1 MTPLFQVTIARD
13 AQSLYELAKYQLE
26 RRYSGKRLSLD
37 IAVLL
42 VVMALHYFMYRQLF
56 RTLIIGCLLLF
67 IFIWPYFSIRRV
79 SVKHKQCQKQAE
91 KLKQQASLGIPCEKA
106 VYQFLKDNIRWETS
120 CVSGYMEYSQIRSI
134 EEFPMYFFVITT
146 SKQALIIGKNSFT
159 EGCPDQCLQF
169 IRQKQQSGP
178 AVPTSTAGAKLKG

>member
-67 IFIWPYFSIRRV
+67 IFI
-79 SVKHKQCQKQAE
+79 
-91 KLKQQASLGIPCEKA
+91 
-106 VYQFLKDNIRWETS
+106 
-120 CVSGYMEYSQIRSI
+120 
-134 EEFPMYFFVITT
+134 
-146 SKQALIIGKNSFT
+146 
-159 EGCPDQCLQF
+159 
-169 IRQKQQSGP
+169 
-178 AVPTSTAGAKLKG
+178 